1 MVRRTEPHQNKHHFR
16 HHVIPEK
23 NEGLDM
29 GLEGQ
34 RFATGRFARIIA
46 DSIEAITSTISTL
59 LTLTTGLTLSFLGAG
74 VVHTDSS
81 GVVST
86 GPVVLT
92 SEVSGDLPFANLAQ
106 GSALSVL
113 GVTGNATADVASIA
127 AGTDNQVLRR
137 SGTAV
142 EFGQVNLASS
152 DAVTGS
158 LAVANGGTAGTT
170 AATARA
176 GISAAPLDPTFVT
189 LSTNTE
195 LTNERVLTAGNGVVF
210 TDAGA
215 GSTLT
220 VALTG
225 GSLANPIATQV
236 FGG

>member
-86 GPVVLT
+86 GPVALG
-92 SEVSGDLPFANLAQ
+92 SEVSGDLPFANLTQ

-127 AGTDNQVLRR
+127 AANDGEVLRR
-137 SGTAV
+137 SGTTVAFGAV
-142 EFGQVNLASS
+142 DLDSANS
-152 DAVTGS
+152 VTGT
-158 LAVANGGTAGTT
+158 LAIANGGTNS
-170 AATARA
+170 ATA
-176 GISAAPLDPTFVT
+176 SAARTALGVAPLDPTFVT
-189 LSTNTE
+189 LSTNSE
-195 LTNERVLTAGNGVVF
+195 LSNERVLTAGAF
-210 TDAGA
+210 IAITDAGA
-215 GSTLT
+215 GSTVT
-220 VALTG
+220 VTAPF
-225 GSLANPIATQV
+225 ANPISYQV